1 MPKDLAHIEAVG
13 QRHPIRHD
21 VVTPEMPVGSTIAEI
36 VGAMDLDTERYGLP
50 VVTMIRGGEISV
62 VPLDM
67 WGKTRPLIGTRVEVA
82 FPVRDPGSIALIAS
96 LAIPQAAT
104 AIAGALQLTGLAYSL
119 VVAAVTIVGTLL
131 VQALIPPAKTEGAS
145 GIQNYAITGTQN
157 AANPYGVF
165 PTVLGRHRIYPP
177 LTATGFSENAGQDVY
192 YYGRMTF
199 GYGPLALEDLRIG
212 TTQITE
218 FAAAE
223 VELEFRNVDRDLTL
237 AAMPGLAPFVVDRTG
252 EENKPRFKLTEVGNT
267 WTFAPR
273 AAADQVTIEFN
284 VSAQD
289 KISGYTFIVEEAVAG
304 SGTWAQVASFTLQ
317 DPVTNH
323 DPLSGLQETRTFT
336 SASYSDGVERE
347 YRVTLTG
354 STPRE
359 GDYTDNWLTFFSGKG
374 VDAVTVTKASAT
386 YHEVQPGWRYGTDSM
401 FLYPEDITQDDEN
414 ALPEPGAPVVRY
426 TREASSAASVDI
438 SFSRGLYDGTDD
450 GLESHDASF
459 AIYYQPVAGGIV
471 EEDWVLVA
479 SPTYEAKSTT
489 ALRYTVPMS
498 FPEPAQYAIK
508 VERTS
513 GIDYSTR
520 DQNRAW
526 VTAIRS
532 MSGEPLPSP
541 EGIAEVA
548 FKIKASDQL
557 NGRLDSLNGI
567 VQQLAPVW
575 DGSVWTD
582 PQPVRHPAWLYAQA
596 LRGPQQRRP
605 VADSRLDLDA
615 IKAWADQEPHWTC
628 DYVIDTPTQTAEVL
642 DVICAAGRAR
652 RTLSDFRWSVIR
664 DGAAGPVRQTFTPRN
679 SWGYSAKRRF
689 PREIHG
695 FRVKARSERL
705 EWEEDEILVLKDGF
719 TRETATELE
728 TLQLAGTVVT
738 ADDEDEGNAYR
749 LGRYHLAVAENRP
762 EIHTFFADW
771 EHIRVQ
777 RGDKIRFVHDVP
789 MMGHG
794 QARITGITED
804 GSGNV
809 ATITLDELFD
819 FERDSFRLAVRN
831 VQAEVIFQ
839 ALSPEDPRT
848 RVWTPEV
855 QVSAADIAV
864 GDLVAVEE
872 TGQASAE
879 MLVTGIYPRKDESAK
894 ITCVDAVPA
903 ILQADTGT
911 IPTYSP
917 IVTNPRERAD
927 YGLPPA
933 PAVISAYSDS
943 TTQLI
948 LPDLSVR
955 PRIAVQLAPFAT
967 RSASEGLTT
976 QLRWREAGSASVY
989 TYGEALSG
997 VDYSLLTGALDEGL
1011 TYEGQVRIVA
1021 PDGQTRGWKDWP
1033 NTVVASIAAPAP
1045 PAIAATVTA
1054 SSIPDAADNG
1064 RRPAIELAWTLP
1076 INRTLRVTWEVR
1088 VAATGVVVQRG
1099 LFAEASSSSVL
1110 IADGILP
1117 ATDYEV
1123 HASFVT
1129 AIPDQRTWSAWLP
1142 VTTSDLRL
1150 TPADLSDDLANS
1162 IDVARARHDDAL
1174 DDATGAVG
1182 DLRDRI
1188 LASLSGVPT
1197 FDALDAYLDG
1207 IGAESIIGAIE
1218 TSLGPLSA
1226 PTSLS
1231 SQIVTE
1237 RERLDLL
1244 LPRISD
1250 AEEATSDIA
1259 GLLTQ
1264 FGAALFATD
1273 KRISDA
1279 GIYVDPDSGT
1289 VKIAA
1294 YEYLEGQVSDVSI
1307 ELDAARAQIDL
1318 KASVAYVNQA
1328 LSDLVLDPT
1337 QIPLLD
1343 DLNLRISTAEQTLDA
1358 VEGTVTSLT
1367 ETLTVEGGLV
1377 TMTTVTETLD
1387 SLQGQITD
1395 RVTSATFNAAEAR
1408 LSAAEQTISAFP
1420 DNAEISSAVEAS
1432 RVLPGELSDASA
1444 LMVQEMG
1451 ERFAS
1456 DQAIRVAEAQARE
1469 DLRAYIDEQD
1479 GAVAENV
1486 TQLRSQVDTSV
1497 AQIEDTLRTRAT
1509 EAEATAEAVTQLQS
1523 DIESAD
1529 GERAAQADAID
1540 ELTTRVT
1547 DTETGLVAES
1557 ADRTLLTSG
1566 VREIGLD
1573 LDDLSALTVGE
1584 MWAQFK
1590 GSEDLRAGIALA
1602 ASELH
1607 TYVEEGQL
1615 AEASERLQL
1624 GAALEDAVAEIQL
1637 ERLARVTEDE
1647 ALAQSIESLG
1657 VSLGDATA
1665 SAIDELTVRVEETE
1679 DGIVSVSADI
1689 TTLQNSINDPET
1701 GLAANAEAT
1710 TALTNR
1716 VEDTEEGITSV
1727 SADITTLQ
1735 NSIND
1740 PETGLA
1746 ANAEAISGVISRVDG
1761 AEGGISALAGRADV
1775 FEVSL
1780 GAEQLIPNGAF
1791 ATGDLTGW
1799 TEAAAEISV
1808 VNKSSVGG
1816 AVGSTAPRLYLLRMA
1831 SGSSL
1836 YQVQVDKVFSISE
1849 GTRFSIEIEAA
1860 AASGASGTVDVL
1872 LEFRDAD
1879 GGLVSQQARGMTVNS
1894 TTWSRPPAQV
1904 VTAPAG
1910 ASRMRIFLRRVGSFS
1925 GSLYVAEARVERM
1938 SQTELDARARIETIE
1953 GSYVDANGAISA
1965 VEQRISAEYGD
1976 LEALASATAFA
1987 EAGIDGIS
1995 AGYVWQVNGQSL
2007 LELVSVQDGVGGPV
2021 STFKIA
2027 ADYVE
2032 ITGIAQIDSA
2042 VLQSLTTESA
2052 FINNLTVGTINYA
2065 PGSVETGKIATD
2077 AATVYGIGGSG
2088 AVTNNSATATEVVNF
2103 TLETDVVSGLGV
2115 LGAAQI
2121 RLDDVAGN
2129 FPSGF
2134 EINAFIGGVQV
2145 AEYVYSSAQADPTA
2159 RVINM
2164 PLSRVGITASNPQVI
2179 LRIRNMGGKGILS
2192 SNVWALARKR

>member
-21 VVTPEMPVGSTIAEI
+21 VVAPEMPVGSTIAEI
-36 VGAMDLDTERYGLP
+36 VRAMDLDSERYGLP

-67 WGKTRPLIGTRVEVA
+67 WGKTRPKIGTRVEVA

-104 AIAGALQLTGLAYSL
+104 WVAGTVLGLTGLGYAL
-119 VVAAVTIVGTLL
+119 VVGAITIVGTLL
-131 VQALIPPAKTEGAS
+131 VQSLIPPAKTEGGA
-145 GIQNYAITGTQN
+145 GIQNYAITGTSN

-212 TTQITE
+212 TTPITE

-252 EENKPRFKLTEVGNT
+252 EENKPRFKLTEVGKM

-273 AAADQVTIEFN
+273 AAADQVTLEIN

-289 KISGYTFIVEEAVAG
+289 KVSGYTFTVEEAVAG
-304 SGTWAQVASFTLQ
+304 SGSWAQVASFTLQ

-354 STPRE
+354 STPRT
-359 GDYTDNWLTFFSGKG
+359 GDYTDNWLTFFSGNG
-374 VDAVTVTKASAT
+374 VDAVTITKATAT

-498 FPEPAQYAIK
+498 FPEPGQYAIK

-575 DGSVWTD
+575 DGSAWTG

-679 SWGYSAKRRF
+679 SWGYKAQLAF

-762 EIHTFFADW
+762 ETHTFFADW

-789 MMGHG
+789 LIGVG
-794 QARITGITED
+794 AARIKAITED

-809 ATITLDELFD
+809 VTITLDELFD
-819 FERDSFRLAVRN
+819 FERDSFRLSVRN
-831 VQAEVIFQ
+831 VQGEVIFQ
-839 ALSPEDPRT
+839 ALSPEDPSA

-855 QVSAADIAV
+855 LVSAADIAV

-872 TGQASAE
+872 TEQVSAE

-903 ILQADTGT
+903 ILQAATGP

-917 IVTNPRERAD
+917 VVTNPRERAD

-933 PAVISAYSDS
+933 PAVISAFSDS
-943 TTQLI
+943 TTQMI

-955 PRIAVQLAPFAT
+955 PRIAVQLAPYAT

-989 TYGEALSG
+989 TYGEALAG
-997 VDYSLLTGALDEGL
+997 AEYSLLTGALEEGL

-1033 NTVVASIAAPAP
+1033 NTVLASIAAPAP

-1054 SSIPDAADNG
+1054 SSVPDAAGNG
-1064 RRPAIELAWTLP
+1064 RRPAIELAWTP
-1076 INRTLRVTWEVR
+1076 SVNRTLRATWEVR
-1088 VAATGVVVQRG
+1088 VAATGAVVQRG

-1117 ATDYEV
+1117 ATAYEV

-1129 AIPDQRTWSAWLP
+1129 AIADQRTWSAWLP

-1150 TPADLSDDLANS
+1150 TPADLSDDLAGS
-1162 IDVARARHDDAL
+1162 IDAALSRHDDAL
-1174 DDATGAVG
+1174 DDAEGAVG

-1197 FDALDAYLDG
+1197 FDVLDAYLDG
-1207 IGAESIIGAIE
+1207 IGAESLIGAIE

-1250 AEEATSDIA
+1250 AEEVTSDIA
-1259 GLLTQ
+1259 GLLAQ

-1279 GIYVDPDSGT
+1279 GIYVDPESGT

-1307 ELDAARAQIDL
+1307 ELNAARAQIDL

-1343 DLNLRISTAEQTLDA
+1343 DLDLRISTAEQTLDA

-1367 ETLTVEGGLV
+1367 ETLTVEGRLV

-1395 RVTSATFNAAEAR
+1395 RVTSATFDAAEAR
-1408 LSAAEQTISAFP
+1408 LTAAEQTISAFP
-1420 DNAEISSAVEAS
+1420 DNAEVSSAVEAS

-1486 TQLRSQVDTSV
+1486 IQLRSQVDSSV

-1509 EAEATAEAVTQLQS
+1509 EAEATAEAVTQLQT

-1540 ELTTRVT
+1540 DLTTRVT
-1547 DTETGLVAES
+1547 DTEDGLESES
-1557 ADRTLLTSG
+1557 ARQTILTAS
-1566 VREIGLD
+1566 VRAIGDDATD
-1573 LDDLSALTVGE
+1573 LAELAITE
-1584 MWAQFK
+1584 MWNEFRA
-1590 GSEDLRAGIALA
+1590 SEDLRAGIAVA

-1624 GAALEDAVAEIQL
+1624 GAALEDAVAEIQT
-1637 ERLARVTEDE
+1637 ERLARVSEDE
-1647 ALAQSIESLG
+1647 ALAQQIVDLEAALDGGSS
-1657 VSLGDATA
+1657 
-1665 SAIDELTVRVEETE
+1665 SAIEELVVRVTDAE
-1679 DGIVSVSADI
+1679 DGIDSLAQRA
-1689 TTLQNSINDPET
+1689 TTLEADVASLET
-1701 GLAANAEAT
+1701 GQAGNATAISNLTTRVTTNENGITSISQDVVQLQSDLSSAEAT
-1710 TALTNR
+1710 
-1716 VEDTEEGITSV
+1716 
-1727 SADITTLQ
+1727 
-1735 NSIND
+1735 
-1740 PETGLA
+1740 
-1746 ANAEAISGVISRVDG
+1746 SR
-1761 AEGGISALAGRADV
+1761 
-1775 FEVSL
+1775 
-1780 GAEQLIPNGAF
+1780 
-1791 ATGDLTGW
+1791 
-1799 TEAAAEISV
+1799 
-1808 VNKSSVGG
+1808 
-1816 AVGSTAPRLYLLRMA
+1816 
-1831 SGSSL
+1831 
-1836 YQVQVDKVFSISE
+1836 
-1849 GTRFSIEIEAA
+1849 
-1860 AASGASGTVDVL
+1860 
-1872 LEFRDAD
+1872 
-1879 GGLVSQQARGMTVNS
+1879 
-1894 TTWSRPPAQV
+1894 
-1904 VTAPAG
+1904 
-1910 ASRMRIFLRRVGSFS
+1910 
-1925 GSLYVAEARVERM
+1925 
-1938 SQTELDARARIETIE
+1938 QT
-1953 GSYVDANGAISA
+1953 
-1965 VEQRISAEYGD
+1965 
-1976 LEALASATAFA
+1976 
-1987 EAGIDGIS
+1987 
-1995 AGYVWQVNGQSL
+1995 
-2007 LELVSVQDGVGGPV
+2007 
-2021 STFKIA
+2021 
-2027 ADYVE
+2027 
-2032 ITGIAQIDSA
+2032 
-2042 VLQSLTTESA
+2042 
-2052 FINNLTVGTINYA
+2052 
-2065 PGSVETGKIATD
+2065 
-2077 AATVYGIGGSG
+2077 
-2088 AVTNNSATATEVVNF
+2088 
-2103 TLETDVVSGLGV
+2103 
-2115 LGAAQI
+2115 
-2121 RLDDVAGN
+2121 
-2129 FPSGF
+2129 
-2134 EINAFIGGVQV
+2134 
-2145 AEYVYSSAQADPTA
+2145 
-2159 RVINM
+2159 
-2164 PLSRVGITASNPQVI
+2164 
-2179 LRIRNMGGKGILS
+2179 
-2192 SNVWALARKR
+2192 